1 MDNFDLKR
9 FLIENKLT
17 RNSILLKENINI
29 DKQGNLIYSL
39 EDAGIDYSDSSEIL
53 LTWEIDEINPN
64 LIRKFEWDD
73 TEDTI
78 HTYIDVD
85 ELKDFIKN
93 PVELIK
99 KFEAPNGYVVVD
111 KQDARDLME
120 SYYENFEDEI
130 DPELNENHLTR
141 NSQLIDEAVQIATDY
156 QFSPEQY
163 DVLKKFGAKL
173 HLNGRE
179 LLLPARIYD
188 DLEKHVSKSNFK
200 QEFYKTVKN
209 IGGESIISQILTAL
223 KYSLS
228 SGNTANV
235 EGKTYY
241 VLQGKLT
248 RNGNFNFPNPSRT
261 GGAIVKT
268 KFQDIEPESEP
279 EDIANISKKYNKWDV
294 DAIEKEAAKYT
305 KAFEFEKANRNAY
318 RAYRRAVDQGLIQ
331 NKFEIDIKWTK
342 DAIEQEAAKYNKPS
356 EFQKANPNAYIA
368 YRKAVN
374 KGIIPNKFEEPF
386 KWTIEKL
393 EQEATKYNTSG
404 EFSKASPNAYVAY
417 RAAVNKGIIPNK
429 FEENVKWTKDTLE
442 QEAAKY
448 NTAGEFSQ
456 LNPNAYAAYRT
467 AVRKDII
474 QNKFGERKYD
484 IKWTKDALEQ
494 EASKHNRPIDFRNSN
509 PNAYSLYRIAV
520 RNGIIQDKF
529 KQSKTT
535 SADPSTTTSQSTNPT
550 QSSNLYNNPYFGNTT
565 TTFDK
570 LKENKMQDFDLKR
583 FLVEN
588 KMTRNSRLLNENL
601 TYETL
606 PPEVKQRYENNGR
619 IGVAFVKA
627 NGAVRHMSFSK
638 TLKAYQP
645 STAAKTDAQAN
656 YRQNNNLWSG
666 YDVNEFIKAKKETGD
681 DAAAAK
687 QSFRNFKLENVLA
700 FSAGGRIFDMRDLN
714 NIVERFGEDVADQLT
729 KTMIQSLERDSAATE
744 PTVDESQLNE
754 NMSDLVV
761 TYYKDKDSYDEKGLA
776 DGFHEEEGKKVKF
789 IVGYDDM
796 DEIDDIGYIYSK
808 SGKDIETEYTEDDLD
823 NTFMNSL
830 Q

>member
-9 FLIENKLT
+9 FLIENK
-17 RNSILLKENINI
+17 I
-29 DKQGNLIYSL
+29 
-39 EDAGIDYSDSSEIL
+39 
-53 LTWEIDEINPN
+53 
-64 LIRKFEWDD
+64 
-73 TEDTI
+73 
-78 HTYIDVD
+78 
-85 ELKDFIKN
+85 
-93 PVELIK
+93 
-99 KFEAPNGYVVVD
+99 
-111 KQDARDLME
+111 
-120 SYYENFEDEI
+120 
-130 DPELNENHLTR
+130 TR

-342 DAIEQEAAKYNKPS
+342 DAIEREAAKYNKPN
-356 EFQKANPNAYIA
+356 EFRNANPNAYIA

-417 RAAVNKGIIPNK
+417 RAAVNKGIILNK

-588 KMTRNSRLLNENL
+588 KMTRNSRLLNEQPEIEGIPSDDPL
-601 TYETL
+601 AQI
-606 PPEVKQRYENNGR
+606 PEVPAE
-619 IGVAFVKA
+619 
-627 NGAVRHMSFSK
+627 
-638 TLKAYQP
+638 TP
-645 STAAKTDAQAN
+645 SEPSGEIDKETAKELIFDTK
-656 YRQNNNLWSG
+656 G
-666 YDVNEFIKAKKETGD
+666 KFFTVTFIKKDGSERVMNARLGVKKYLRGGELKYDPAEFNYITVYDMGAKGYRMVNANT
-681 DAAAAK
+681 
-687 QSFRNFKLENVLA
+687 
-700 FSAGGRIFDMRDLN
+700 
-714 NIVERFGEDVADQLT
+714 
-729 KTMIQSLERDSAATE
+729 IQNLKIGKNEYVI
-744 PTVDESQLNE
+744 PTAVSE
-754 NMSDLVV
+754 
-761 TYYKDKDSYDEKGLA
+761 
-776 DGFHEEEGKKVKF
+776 
-789 IVGYDDM
+789 
-796 DEIDDIGYIYSK
+796 
-808 SGKDIETEYTEDDLD
+808 
-823 NTFMNSL
+823 
-830 Q
+830 